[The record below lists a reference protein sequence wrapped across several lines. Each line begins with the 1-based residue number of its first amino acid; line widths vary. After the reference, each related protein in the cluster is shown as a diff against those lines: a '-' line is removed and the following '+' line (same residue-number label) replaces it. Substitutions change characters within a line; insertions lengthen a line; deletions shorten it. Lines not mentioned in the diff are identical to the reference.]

1 MSTHSPPLQETSEEL
16 NHGQQDNLSKYETN
30 IKETFSFTNLAVN
43 YDNVQI
49 YDMSLG

>member
-30 IKETFSFTNLAVN
+30 IKEIFF
-43 YDNVQI
+43 Y
-49 YDMSLG
+49 